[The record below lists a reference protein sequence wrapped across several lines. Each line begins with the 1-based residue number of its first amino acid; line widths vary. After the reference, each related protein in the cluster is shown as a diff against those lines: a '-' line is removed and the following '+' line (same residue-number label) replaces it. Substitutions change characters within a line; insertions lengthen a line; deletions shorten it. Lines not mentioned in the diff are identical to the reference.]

1 MHIRILAIGDRQPG
15 WVDEAVAGYTSRY
28 PRDWRFELVALKA
41 AARGAGAP
49 QAAIEREGR
58 ELLSRLS
65 PRERVVLLDERG
77 TGFTSRQLAGRLSDW
92 QSDGRDVA
100 LVIGGPDGVSD
111 EVRTR
116 AELAWSLSRL
126 TLPHG
131 LARVLVAE
139 QLYRAWALTTGHPY
153 HRD

>member
-15 WVDEAVAGYTSRY
+15 WVDEAVAAYTSRY

-49 QAAIEREGR
+49 QAAVEREGR

-65 PRERVVLLDERG
+65 ARERVVLLDERG
-77 TGFTSRQLAGRLSDW
+77 TGFTSRQLADRLAGW

-100 LVIGGPDGVSD
+100 LVIGGPDGVGD
-111 EVRTR
+111 DVRQR
-116 AELAWSLSRL
+116 AELTWSLSRL

-131 LARVLVAE
+131 LARVFVAE

>member
-28 PRDWRFELVALKA
+28 PRDWRFELLALKA
-41 AARGAGAP
+41 AARGGRAAH
-49 QAAIEREGR
+49 AAIDREGR
-58 ELLSRLS
+58 DLLSRLS
-65 PRERVVLLDERG
+65 DGERVVLLDERG
-77 TGFTSRQLAGRLSDW
+77 TAFTSRQLADRLAGW
-92 QSDGRDVA
+92 QIDGRDVA

-111 EVRTR
+111 DVRNR
-116 AELAWSLSRL
+116 AELVWSLSRM

-131 LARVLVAE
+131 LARVLVTE

>member
-1 MHIRILAIGDRQPG
+1 MHIRILAIGDRQPR

-41 AARGAGAP
+41 AARGAGSQ
-49 QAAIEREGR
+49 QAAVEREGH

-65 PRERVVLLDERG
+65 ARERVVLLDERG
-77 TGFTSRQLAGRLSDW
+77 TSCTSRALADRLTGW

-100 LVIGGPDGVSD
+100 LVIGGPDGVSED
-111 EVRTR
+111 VRAR
-116 AELAWSLSRL
+116 AELILALSRL

-131 LARVLVAE
+131 LARVLLAE